1 MYVIPKHIIKES
13 LLKRSYSGS
22 YQLIRCGI
30 YFKILQIFS
39 KTLQNNNNL
48 CYNSC
53 NALEREGLYLKKI
66 KQIVNIFF
74 NFWKKVWGQNFDYT
88 PDEIYFDERKL
99 KPEQIWLTL
108 RRILVLIICFLFL
121 KFLYSINEVKV
132 YNVRA
137 CWNKD
142 ICIIQGPDL
151 NYYRTIQTQSRL
163 IDGRYSLIFNGYG
176 STVCGSIF
184 SPITFYQILKHFV
197 VNGNL
202 DFNADS
208 KIEIYDKRKNKY
220 LKVHNGTPPI
230 NRRGMIIKEKIIR
243 DSKTGDLIIK
253 GIEYRYKLNG
263 PKYIEKYLAKFSLKR
278 HKIEIIDNF
287 YNKNYDFFPS
297 NLFMTEDVGVFYP
310 IFILGTNKYYDS
322 MSGKII
328 LKNGMEI
335 KTPYKHLVED
345 NVFNY
350 KLDNGNVVFVNLKG
364 TYIFVNNK
372 NRFILADNETTKQN
386 KIIVEKLN
394 NYSNKVLKAN
404 INNLRTINLPNNNFL
419 FTYKTEGKYS
429 KYKVDHYKRTILYNH
444 TTKEISQ
451 GPTFRY
457 TPNNSKVLNLED
469 NRWLFSGGCNNYGQY
484 REHPHK
490 HSQILIYKGSK

>member
-1 MYVIPKHIIKES
+1 M
-13 LLKRSYSGS
+13 
-22 YQLIRCGI
+22 
-30 YFKILQIFS
+30 QIFC

-66 KQIVNIFF
+66 KQIVDIFF
-74 NFWKKVWGQNFDYT
+74 NFWKKVWGQSFDYT

-108 RRILVLIICFLFL
+108 RRILVLIICFSVL
-121 KFLYSINEVKV
+121 KSLYSIIEVKI

-253 GIEYRYKLNG
+253 GIEYRCTLNG

-394 NYSNKVLKAN
+394 NYSNKVLKAD
-404 INNLRTINLPNNNFL
+404 INDLRTINLPNNNFL
-419 FTYKTEGKYS
+419 FTYETDGKYS
-429 KYKVDHYKRTILYNH
+429 KYKVEHYKRTILYNH

-469 NRWLFSGGCNNYGQY
+469 NRWLFSGGCNDYVPY
-484 REHPHK
+484 RKHLHK

>member
-1 MYVIPKHIIKES
+1 M
-13 LLKRSYSGS
+13 
-22 YQLIRCGI
+22 
-30 YFKILQIFS
+30 
-39 KTLQNNNNL
+39 
-48 CYNSC
+48 
-53 NALEREGLYLKKI
+53 KKI
-66 KQIVNIFF
+66 KQILDIFF
-74 NFWKKVWGQNFDYT
+74 KRLKKIWGESFDYT

-108 RRILVLIICFLFL
+108 RRILVLIICFSVL
-121 KFLYSINEVKV
+121 KSLYSIIEVKV

-151 NYYRTIQTQSRL
+151 NYYRTIHSQSRL
-163 IDGRYSLIFNGYG
+163 IDGRYSIIFTGYG
-176 STVCGSIF
+176 ATVSGAIF
-184 SPITFYQILKHFV
+184 SPRTFYQILKHFV

-202 DFNADS
+202 NFNANS

-220 LKVHNGTPPI
+220 LKVSSDTPPI
-230 NRRGMIIKEKIIR
+230 NRKEMIIK
-243 DSKTGDLIIK
+243 DSKTGYFIIK

-263 PKYIEKYLAKFSLKR
+263 PKYLINYLAKFNLKTR
-278 HKIEIIDNF
+278 KIEILDNI

-297 NLFMTEDVGVFYP
+297 NLFMTEDARVFYHT
-310 IFILGTNKYYDS
+310 FILGTDKYYDS
-322 MSGKII
+322 MTGKII
-328 LKNGMEI
+328 LKNGKEI
-335 KTPYKHLVED
+335 KTPYKYLVED

-451 GPTFRY
+451 GPTFKY

-484 REHPHK
+484 REQAHK